1 LRNSCVASPV
11 WTHDNATV
19 TPSQTLADLTLC
31 DNAALNAFMRVN
43 I

>member
-1 LRNSCVASPV
+1 MPE
-11 WTHDNATV
+11 WIHDNANA

-31 DNAALNAFMRVN
+31 DKAAFNAFMRVN